1 MKKFIYSCLFL
12 AMAAIT
18 FSSCEDVPAPYNMP
32 TENESQKVLPSG
44 TGTAADPFNVAGVV
58 KYIDD
63 GGSAE
68 TEVYVKGKVV
78 SVEQGSW
85 NANYGS
91 LKYYISE
98 DGTPTNQFYVFNGY
112 AGPNRTKFSGEDALK
127 QGDEVVICGKVDV
140 YNGTKEF
147 RANNY
152 IVSLNGEGGT
162 TTPDTPADGYINET
176 FSKSFGTFTLKNI
189 KGTPWVIDSYGY
201 AKATGYEN
209 VSKVTTPSESYLV
222 SKAIDLS
229 TSKGA
234 TLKFS
239 YILRYATFNGVPTEG
254 VKNQVL
260 ITENYTGDPTTTKW
274 TDITGTL
281 TEGTDWKTWSTY
293 TFDLAP
299 YKGKKNIVIALHYA
313 CEAKSGTW
321 QIKELTV
328 KEGTPT
334 VEPEKPDTP
343 STGDT
348 TTPNGDF
355 ETWVDGKPNNWK
367 TASTAGNA
375 TLTQSTDA
383 HSGKYSVKV
392 GGSTSANKRLGYKEM
407 ELKAGTYKIKYY
419 VKAATD
425 KGASVNSGFVEISAE
440 NKPAG
445 NYMYSGYI
453 NDITNTEWKLV
464 EQDLVIPS
472 DGTYCIVI
480 MNTKKPGGDVLI
492 DDLTLTLGET
502 VIIK

>member
-32 TENESQKVLPSG
+32 TEDETPKVQPAG
-44 TGTAADPFNVAGVV
+44 TGTAADPFNVAGVE
-58 KYIDD
+58 KYIDE

-78 SVEQGSW
+78 SVVQGSW
-85 NANYGS
+85 DANYGS

-98 DGTPTNQFYVFNGY
+98 DGTATNQFYVYNGY

-127 QGDEVVICGKVDV
+127 QGDEVIICGKVDS

-147 RANNY
+147 LVGNY
-152 IVSLNGEGGT
+152 IVSLNGVGGA

-176 FSKSFGTFTLKNI
+176 FSKSFGTFTLKTI
-189 KGTPWVIDSYGY
+189 KGTPWIIDSYGY

-260 ITENYTGDPTTTKW
+260 ITDNYTGDPTTTKW

-293 TFDLAP
+293 TYDLTP

-321 QIKELTV
+321 QIKELSV
-328 KEGTPT
+328 KEGAPT
-334 VEPEKPDTP
+334 VKPDTPDTP

-348 TTPNGDF
+348 TTPNGNF

-367 TASTAGNA
+367 TASSAGNA
-375 TLTQSTDA
+375 SLAQSTDA

-419 VKAATD
+419 VKAATAT
-425 KGASVNSGFVEISAE
+425 GASVQSGFVPVTEG
-440 NKPAG
+440 KVG
-445 NYMYSGYI
+445 DYKYSGYI
-453 NDITNTEWKLV
+453 NNISNTEWTLV
-464 EQDLVIPS
+464 EQELVIPS

-480 MNTKKPGGDVLI
+480 MNSKKPGGDVLI

>member
-12 AMAAIT
+12 AMTAIT

-32 TENESQKVLPSG
+32 TEPETSEVQPTG
-44 TGTAADPFNVAGVV
+44 TGTAADPFNVAGAV
-58 KYIDD
+58 KYIED
-63 GGSAE
+63 GGSE
-68 TEVYVKGKVV
+68 SELKYVKGKVV
-78 SVEQGSW
+78 SIEKFDAS
-85 NANYGS
+85 YGS
-91 LKYYISE
+91 MKYYISD

-112 AGPNRTKFSGEDALK
+112 AGPNRTKFSGADALK
-127 QGDEVVICGKVDV
+127 AGDEVVICGNLIVFS
-140 YNGTKEF
+140 GTKEF
-147 RANNY
+147 QTGNY

-176 FSKSFGTFTLKNI
+176 FSKSFGTFTLKTI
-189 KGTPWVIDSYGY
+189 KGTPWIIDSYGY

-274 TDITGTL
+274 TDIAGTL

-293 TFDLAP
+293 TYDLAP
-299 YKGKKNIVIALHYA
+299 YKGKKNIVIAFHYA

-321 QIKELTV
+321 EIKELSV
-328 KEGTPT
+328 KEGAPT
-334 VEPEKPDTP
+334 VEPETPDTP

-367 TASTAGNA
+367 TASSAGNA
-375 TLTQSTDA
+375 SLTQSTDA

-392 GGSTSANKRLGYKEM
+392 GGSSSANKRLGYKEM

-419 VKAATD
+419 VKAATAT
-425 KGASVNSGFVEISAE
+425 GASVQSGFVPVTEG
-440 NKPAG
+440 KVG
-445 NYMYSGYI
+445 DYKYSGYI
-453 NDITNTEWKLV
+453 NNISNTEWTLV
-464 EQDLVIPS
+464 EQELVIPS

-480 MNTKKPGGDVLI
+480 MNSKKPGGDVLI